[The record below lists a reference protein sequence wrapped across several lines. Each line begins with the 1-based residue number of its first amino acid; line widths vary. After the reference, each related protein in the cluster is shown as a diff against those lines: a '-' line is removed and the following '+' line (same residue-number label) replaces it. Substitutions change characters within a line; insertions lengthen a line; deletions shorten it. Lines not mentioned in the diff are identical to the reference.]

1 MIHLYSESLHGVII
15 VYQTGLYCI
24 LLVLSELFLLT
35 ILKKS
40 TFCPPAARQKTVAY
54 FRPNNG
60 TTTVA
65 IESNFDIY
73 AFKNKEFKNV

>member
-1 MIHLYSESLHGVII
+1 MEYRPIAADNT
-15 VYQTGLYCI
+15 Q
-24 LLVLSELFLLT
+24 
-35 ILKKS
+35 KS
-40 TFCPPAARQKTVAY
+40 TFCPPAARQKTVAF

-73 AFKNKEFKNV
+73 AFKNKEIKNV